1 MNKKGQ
7 AAMEFLMTYG
17 WAILVVIA
25 AIAVLA
31 ASGLLD
37 LSRYMPERCDFPI
50 DFSCVGKASVRASG
64 VFVSLRNG
72 LDSAVTVNDVAFAQ
86 YCNGTKYVAEGAAGT
101 LAALNT
107 TTGLSV
113 AKGEVVKIQINCTL
127 TQGDIFEDD
136 LSVDYTRTDN
146 GAPYTATGTI
156 KAKIA

>member
-50 DFSCVGKASVRASG
+50 DFPCKGKASVRSSG
-64 VFVSLRNG
+64 LQVTLLNSLDTAINVNSVSI
-72 LDSAVTVNDVAFAQ
+72 T
-86 YCNGTKYVAEGAAGT
+86 GTCTGQPYVAA
-101 LAALNT
+101 T
-107 TTGLSV
+107 TSGYMQNASWGNLSV
-113 AKGEVVKIQINCTL
+113 PMGEILRVQINCTL
-127 TQGDIFEDD
+127 TTGAKFDED
-136 LSVDYTRTDN
+136 LSVVYSRSDN
-146 GAPYTATGTI
+146 SVEYTATGDI
-156 KAKIA
+156 KTKTA